1 MTRMLRRV
9 AGHWFARIDL
19 RWRLLIGAALFALP
33 VLGVQVLTAAEERSR
48 AIEDARQQAHSVALL
63 AEANY
68 AQVMLAGE
76 AAILTLTGSPAVQS
90 GRGPECDDVLH
101 LFGNSHPA
109 FSAFSVADVDGDIT
123 CSGQADLVG
132 LSVADRPYFH
142 SALRAGQI
150 VSSGFLVSRPSGI
163 PIIVLA
169 APFGDGSGDVI
180 SGVLILSLELYWV
193 SDVLGRLDL
202 PPGSTLTVTGA
213 SGDEIIRLG
222 GEDAAETATVGAQ
235 QALRRT
241 DASGGPDGFVSVLIP
256 RGEVIAVATTSMW
269 RNLLALVGATG
280 AIGVM
285 SFALVTTTVLRP
297 LDRLVEFTRRLAAGD
312 FGARAATRLLDAAE
326 VVHLA
331 EAMNISAASLAEQ
344 ERRLVEMATVDTL
357 TGLPSRIGFARIAS
371 GSLADATR
379 QGEAAVVGVV
389 GLRAFT
395 AINATLGFD
404 VGDEVLRAVGARIK
418 DALPDGAVV
427 ARLSGNS
434 FIFSLL
440 GAGSE
445 RSVAELLHDVL
456 ASPLPVGGTLLRV
469 RSYVGLSV
477 FPEHGDDLELL
488 SRRAEVASHRA
499 RDEAQHWAQFDARR
513 DEPDNGQLQLLADL
527 QGAIERSALEVHYQP
542 KVHLPSGRLSGA
554 EALVR
559 WRNHGEYVSPAHFIP
574 LAEQAG
580 MIPDITRAVLHAVVA
595 QLDAW
600 RGVGI
605 SVPVSVNIS
614 VLDLGDDRFT
624 DVLTELLRESS
635 VPAHLLEL
643 EITETALLRDV
654 ETACAAAGRLQ
665 GMGVSLS
672 IDDFGVGFAPL
683 TYLATFPLHAIK
695 LDRAFVADLVSN
707 PRSETI
713 VASTIGLAHGLDLEV
728 IAEGVETTEVA
739 ALLRR
744 LGCDHVQGYAFARPG
759 PADELAAYANGPT
772 PASWRPPTA
781 G

>member
-1 MTRMLRRV
+1 
-9 AGHWFARIDL
+9 
-19 RWRLLIGAALFALP
+19 
-33 VLGVQVLTAAEERSR
+33 
-48 AIEDARQQAHSVALL
+48 
-63 AEANY
+63 
-68 AQVMLAGE
+68 MLAGE
-76 AAILTLTGSPAVQS
+76 AALSTLTDSPSVQS
-90 GRGPECDDVLH
+90 GRGPECDGVLR

-109 FSAFSVADVDGDIT
+109 FSAFSVADVDGEVT

-132 LSVADRPYFH
+132 LSVADRSYFH
-142 SALRAGQI
+142 SALRAGEI
-150 VSSGFLVSRPSGI
+150 VSSGFLVSRPSRI

-169 APFGDGSGDVI
+169 APLGDASGDVI
-180 SGVLILSLELYWV
+180 NGVLILSLELDWV

-235 QALRRT
+235 QPLRRT
-241 DASGGPDGFVSVLIP
+241 AASGGLDGFVSVLIP
-256 RGEVIAVATTSMW
+256 RGEVIAAATTRMW
-269 RNLLALVGATG
+269 RNLLVLVGAAGTF
-280 AIGVM
+280 GVI
-285 SFALVTTTVLRP
+285 SFALVTTTVQHP

-312 FGARAATRLLDAAE
+312 FGVRTETRAIDAPE

-331 EAMNISAASLAEQ
+331 EAMNISAESLGEQ
-344 ERRLVEMATVDTL
+344 ERRLVEMATVDSL
-357 TGLPSRIGFARIAS
+357 TGLPNRIGFVQLAAAH
-371 GSLADATR
+371 LADASR
-379 QGEAAVVGVV
+379 QGETAIVGVV

-418 DALPDGAVV
+418 ATLPDDAVV
-427 ARLSGNS
+427 ARLSGDS
-434 FIFSLL
+434 FVFSLL
-440 GAGSE
+440 GADADGE

-477 FPEHGDDLELL
+477 FPKHGDDLELL
-488 SRRAEVASHRA
+488 SRRAEVASRRA
-499 RDEAQHWAQFDARR
+499 RDEAQHWAQFDAQR
-513 DEPDNGQLQLLADL
+513 DEPDHGQLQLLADL

-595 QLDAW
+595 QLDEWHA
-600 RGVGI
+600 VGI

-614 VLDLGDDRFT
+614 VLDLDDDRFT
-624 DVLTELLRESS
+624 DALAELLQESS
-635 VPAHLLEL
+635 IPAHLLEL

-654 ETACAAAGRLQ
+654 ETARAAAGRLQ
-665 GMGVSLS
+665 AMGVSLS

-683 TYLATFPLHAIK
+683 TYLTTFPLHAIK
-695 LDRAFVADLVSN
+695 LDRAFVADLASN
-707 PRSETI
+707 PRSQTI
-713 VASTIGLAHGLDLEV
+713 VASTIGLAHGLGLEV
-728 IAEGVETTEVA
+728 VAEGVETTEVA
-739 ALLRR
+739 AVLRR

-759 PADELAAYANGPT
+759 PADELAAYAEGPT
-772 PASWRPPTA
+772 PVSWRPPAET